1 MKMRPVVAGVRLV
14 GVLIAVFVGLVY
26 GSGRAQPAG
35 DGLGPA
41 GMRSYSQT
49 FRVTFKT
56 EEAARL
62 AELRIVPLYHDFRA
76 GFSSRWDDST
86 VNDVRAAEVMAKY
99 GQYGTFY
106 LNSLS
111 GWYQDSK
118 ATGIAVSDP
127 GMEIPRILL
136 QDGDSIGGHTLT
148 HPVLPALSSNAAFKE
163 IMGVRVELESRTASP
178 VMAFVYPF
186 VSFQS
191 PLRQGGDRTDYEEML
206 HRAGY
211 YLLGENNYDA
221 GRGDGRKS
229 SGFLDTRFI
238 MADGR
243 SSDLV
248 LNQFLSQPQG
258 VDDRPLFLVTMHAWV
273 SNWGGPEFPL
283 LGATYQKWAGR
294 KDLWYTTQNHY
305 AAYRY
310 QDVYSRL
317 NVHVKGKVLSAELL
331 RPDPVDLNDWTPL
344 TFKVE
349 GAGKDDVVSVD
360 SATADLKPV
369 ALGESY
375 GFDLFHDRD
384 RRMTQ
389 IYAERD
395 NPTNSDQL
403 ESAEGG
409 GGSLRALLFRR
420 DQVLSLALQNNGT
433 ERITDVRV
441 AFRLP
446 LRWREGVVTRAVE
459 RLEPGETV
467 TLRVPLT
474 ERADTA
480 HYVDG
485 PEYDVAQV
493 DYRGQLRGRLYLTC
507 EVPGGEPAASFA
519 RNGFLVLGP
528 LPGDV
533 AGFDPL
539 AAGREILGG
548 SSVEKS
554 YTLPTGET
562 LQWKAVDAARGVI
575 LDPDIIPTTGKP
587 NLPSTYPG
595 DKEIYSPHFKL
606 AYLLYGSIVAEEA
619 QTVQAVVC
627 KECVR
632 QVWLNGKTESVDRLA
647 LNKGLN
653 DLRILYVPSMATGQE
668 YSERNYGCYFRL
680 TDVNGKRVENMVFQ
694 RPRMP

>member
-1 MKMRPVVAGVRLV
+1 MKMRPVVAGVRLA
-14 GVLIAVFVGLVY
+14 GVLFTVFVGLVC
-26 GSGRAQPAG
+26 GSGWAQTAG

-49 FRVTFKT
+49 FNVTFKT
-56 EEAARL
+56 EAGARR
-62 AELRIVPLYHDFRA
+62 AELRIVPLYHDYRA

-86 VNDVRAAEVMAKY
+86 VNDVRAAEVMAKN
-99 GQYGTFY
+99 GQFGTFY

-118 ATGIAVSDP
+118 ATGVSVSDP
-127 GMEIPRILL
+127 GVEIPRILL

-163 IMGVRVELESRTASP
+163 IMGVRVELESRTATP

-186 VSFQS
+186 VAFQS
-191 PLRQGGDRTDYEEML
+191 AYRQGADRLDFDEML
-206 HRAGY
+206 RRSGY

-221 GRGDGRKS
+221 GRKA

-238 MADGR
+238 MLDGR
-243 SSDLV
+243 SSDVV
-248 LNQFLSQPQG
+248 LNEFLSQPQKA
-258 VDDRPLFLVTMHAWV
+258 DDRPLFLVTMHAWV

-294 KDLWYTTQNHY
+294 KELWYTTENHHG
-305 AAYRY
+305 AYRY
-310 QDVYSRL
+310 QALYSRL
-317 NVHVKGKVLSAELL
+317 NVHVKGKVLSAEMV
-331 RPDPVDLNDWTPL
+331 RPEPVDLNDWTPL

-349 GAGKDDVVSVD
+349 GVGKDDVVSVD
-360 SATADLKPV
+360 SLESDVTPV

-375 GFDLFHDRD
+375 GFDFFHGRD
-384 RRMTQ
+384 RGA
-389 IYAERD
+389 IESYVERD

-403 ESAEGG
+403 ETVDGG
-409 GGSLRALLFRR
+409 GGSLHALLFRR
-420 DQVLSLALQNNGT
+420 GQELTLVLRNDGA
-433 ERITDVRV
+433 ERVSDVRV

-446 LRWREGVVTRAVE
+446 LRWREGVITRGVE
-459 RLEPGETV
+459 RINPGETLTV
-467 TLRVPLT
+467 RVPLT
-474 ERADTA
+474 ERADAA
-480 HYVDG
+480 HYIDG

-493 DYRGQLRGRLYLTC
+493 DYRGHARGRLYATC
-507 EVPGGEPAASFA
+507 EVPGGEPAATFA
-519 RNGFLVLGP
+519 RNGFLMMGP

-548 SSVEKS
+548 VAVAKS
-554 YTLPTGET
+554 YALPGAET
-562 LQWKAVDAARGVI
+562 LQWKAVDAARGAI
-575 LDPDIIPTTGKP
+575 LDPDMIPTTGKP

-595 DKEIYSPHFKL
+595 DKDIYSPHFKL
-606 AYLLYGSIVAEEA
+606 AYPLYGSIVSEQA

-632 QVWLNGKTESVDRLA
+632 QVWVNGMEATVDRLV
-647 LNKGLN
+647 LKKGAN
-653 DLRILYVPSMATGQE
+653 DVRILYVPSISTGQE

-680 TDVNGKRVENMVFQ
+680 TDADGKRVENVVFQ
-694 RPRMP
+694 RPQMP